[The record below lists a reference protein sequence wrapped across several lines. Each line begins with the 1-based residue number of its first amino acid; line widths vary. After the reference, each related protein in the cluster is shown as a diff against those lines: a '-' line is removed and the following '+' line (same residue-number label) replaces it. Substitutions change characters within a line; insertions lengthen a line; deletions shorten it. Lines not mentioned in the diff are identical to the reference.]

1 MEVNEST
8 EEVNMVPI
16 PISRRYYLSIV
27 LVLPVG
33 EQSANLT
40 QLSICGGVLAIA
52 GPRVVHTRFRK
63 SPAIDLQL

>member
-52 GPRVVHTRFRK
+52 GPRVVKHPFQEEP
-63 SPAIDLQL
+63 SN